1 MIRGADVVVVT
12 ESESRTT
19 RTPGG
24 TMSGLAT
31 PSQGSAE
38 LATWRVRMAP
48 DGAGPVHAV
57 DREQVWMPL
66 AGSFTVTV
74 DGQTRVIGA
83 GQAAILPAGVARQIR
98 AGAEPAEALV
108 CMPAGGTAT
117 VPDDP
122 QPRELPWA
130 R

>member
-1 MIRGADVVVVT
+1 MIVVT

-19 RTPGG
+19 RTPSGAV
-24 TMSGLAT
+24 SGLAA

-48 DGAGPVHAV
+48 DAAGPVHAI

-66 AGSFTVTV
+66 AGSFAVTV
-74 DGQTRVIGA
+74 DGRTRVVGA
-83 GQAAILPAGVARQIR
+83 GQAAILPAGVVRQIR
-98 AGAEPAEALV
+98 SGAEPAEALV
-108 CMPAGGTAT
+108 CMPVGGTAT
-117 VPDDP
+117 VPDSP
-122 QPRELPWA
+122 EPRELPWA